1 MFLQRIKCFC
11 SGGAA
16 NAQDF
21 PHLRKQGMVL
31 AKLAWI
37 GEKEDG
43 KTGED
48 GALWSSRYI
57 PLTSGK
63 SSGHSTTVVEEFCS
77 FLLISAKF
85 FTDKH
90 NYVVVYMP
98 LSFGRKRL
106 PRKKTSM
113 R

>member
-1 MFLQRIKCFC
+1 VLLRWRGLQTLRHWRNYKKLRAIEKNIETITKTFAHLRQTLMFLQRIKCFC

-48 GALWSSRYI
+48 GALWSS
-57 PLTSGK
+57 
-63 SSGHSTTVVEEFCS
+63 
-77 FLLISAKF
+77 
-85 FTDKH
+85 
-90 NYVVVYMP
+90 
-98 LSFGRKRL
+98 
-106 PRKKTSM
+106 
-113 R
+113 